1 MDTVNAISLEVFER
15 AVIQARAEKS
25 FWQKYR
31 WYIIGGLAALPPQ
44 ILLGW
49 WYLRRR
55 KAKKAALKRSEE
67 ETALGPYSNVERHR

>member
-1 MDTVNAISLEVFER
+1 METLNAISLAVVER
-15 AVIQARAEKS
+15 ALIQARAEKS

-31 WYIIGGLAALPPQ
+31 WYIIGGLAAMPPQ
-44 ILLGW
+44 AALGW

-67 ETALGPYSNVERHR
+67 ETGLGPYSNMEGQR